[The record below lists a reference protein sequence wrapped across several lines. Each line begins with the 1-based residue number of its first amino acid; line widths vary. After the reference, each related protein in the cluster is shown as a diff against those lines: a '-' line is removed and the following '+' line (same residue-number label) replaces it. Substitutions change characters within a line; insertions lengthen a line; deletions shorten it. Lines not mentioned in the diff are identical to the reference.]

1 MRQRR
6 PPRDPAGK
14 ASPAAPPS
22 PKVLA
27 VRWLARREYSRE
39 ELRERLRRRGVD
51 DGDIA
56 RALDELAAAGYLS
69 DARFAQ
75 AVVAQ
80 KSGRYGR
87 RAIAHV
93 LQAKGIGKDDVDAAL
108 LPLADNDEFAEALA
122 LWTQRYGERP
132 GDRREHA
139 RQVRFL
145 LSRGYALSVAL
156 RVLRQAGSRGDDDL
170 P

>member
-1 MRQRR
+1 M
-6 PPRDPAGK
+6 
-14 ASPAAPPS
+14 
-22 PKVLA
+22 
-27 VRWLARREYSRE
+27 RWLARREYSRE
-39 ELRERLRRRGVD
+39 ELRERLRGRGVD
-51 DGDIA
+51 DEAIA
-56 RALDELAAAGYLS
+56 RTLDDLAAAGYLS

-87 RAIAHV
+87 RAIAHA
-93 LQAKGIGKDDVDAAL
+93 LQARGIGKEDVAAAL
-108 LPLADNDEFAEALA
+108 LPLADHDEFAQAQA

-145 LSRGYALSVAL
+145 LSRGYPLSVAL
-156 RVLRQAGSRGDDDL
+156 RVLRQAGSPSEDEQS
-170 P
+170 